1 MKHATR
7 PASRAVLSGTSRAHR
22 KTLRQRLGSLF
33 SLRVAAVTARR
44 YARAYAAVTKFLAYH
59 SYEVGSFARLDSALA
74 FYIGMCWEE
83 GEPRNFAADAIAAI
97 QFFLPAARGR
107 LHLSWSLC
115 SAWNR
120 HELPARALPLTP
132 ELLAAVC
139 GAFRRAGLDRLALG
153 SLFGF
158 AVLARTGE
166 LLTLRREQVSFD
178 RTSVVVSFTNT
189 KRGQRLG
196 IDEGVVVRDPITALA
211 LRALCVG
218 LQPGDLILGCTER
231 QMRAAWA
238 MVARV
243 LRLERMSLRPYSLRR
258 GGATHLFR
266 RTGSLHAVAEAGR
279 WASLPTAR
287 RYISDAVAAIT
298 ALELDAWQQANF
310 SVLAQEFK
318 HWLATLEGGPGS
330 GAV

>member
-1 MKHATR
+1 M
-7 PASRAVLSGTSRAHR
+7 
-22 KTLRQRLGSLF
+22 
-33 SLRVAAVTARR
+33 
-44 YARAYAAVTKFLAYH
+44 
-59 SYEVGSFARLDSALA
+59 
-74 FYIGMCWEE
+74 
-83 GEPRNFAADAIAAI
+83 
-97 QFFLPAARGR
+97 
-107 LHLSWSLC
+107 
-115 SAWNR
+115 
-120 HELPARALPLTP
+120 
-132 ELLAAVC
+132 
-139 GAFRRAGLDRLALG
+139 
-153 SLFGF
+153 
-158 AVLARTGE
+158 
-166 LLTLRREQVSFD
+166 
-178 RTSVVVSFTNT
+178 
-189 KRGQRLG
+189 
-196 IDEGVVVRDPITALA
+196 RDPITALA

-318 HWLATLEGGPGS
+318 HWLATLERGPCG